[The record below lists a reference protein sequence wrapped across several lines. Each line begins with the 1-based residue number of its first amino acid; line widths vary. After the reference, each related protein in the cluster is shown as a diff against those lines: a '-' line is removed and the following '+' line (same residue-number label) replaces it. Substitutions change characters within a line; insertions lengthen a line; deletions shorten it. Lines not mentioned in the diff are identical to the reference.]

1 MIDLDNIKRKLHDR
15 RLDIVAEATGL
26 HRSTIARIRDGE
38 QKNPTYY
45 VLEKLSAYLEENQ

>member
-1 MIDLDNIKRKLHDR
+1 MTDLDNIKRKLHDR